1 MFSEIRITKK
11 QTSDVLVSVDTYFDS
26 MYKEISLGDDEFDA
40 IETID
45 GATPYILDGK
55 RTQVFHSRYGD
66 DISLKEMSSG
76 VKSILLVM
84 HRLKSDKASYTPSF
98 NSMGANAKSYI
109 LHYLNEWIKSE
120 HSLPCMFYCVD
131 GSLPL
136 QDYKFQCCDDEGN
149 QGYFITIVTG
159 EEV

>member
-26 MYKEISLGDDEFDA
+26 IYREIHLGDDEFDA

-55 RTQVFHSRYGD
+55 RTRVFHSKYGD
-66 DISLKEMSSG
+66 DISLKEISSG
-76 VKSILLVM
+76 AKSILLVM

-109 LHYLNEWIKSE
+109 LHYLDKWIKSGR
-120 HSLPCMFYCVD
+120 SLPCMFYCVD